1 MTGRVGRHYL
11 GSAATRAEGTDR
23 NMEPDR
29 EDRSAGPACLRETR
43 LRETRLRDEWR
54 RRSLATGWRMPDD
67 WESEAVGE
75 VLAACRNRALAR
87 GDAGLAAVG
96 ATALAAACAG
106 LGRSRARAG
115 VGIAET
121 IDDLVALF
129 AVLAG
134 SGGESAGALAG
145 SGGERA
151 GAPAGGEEER
161 AGVLSE
167 GQHGDPAL
175 RFVGAIAEG
184 WAEESVSQFARSGC
198 EDPLSGMA
206 TLPYLRTR
214 LAEVYREAEQ
224 RGTSPAETHR
234 LLVVGLPRRPDPWRR
249 LVLPILVGRDLRAA
263 FPGGETLALAKPGPA
278 IALVPARRDLPLRYA
293 RLRRNIQAAFGTQ
306 ICMTPLPGR
315 LTEALRLV
323 DELAG

>member
-1 MTGRVGRHYL
+1 
-11 GSAATRAEGTDR
+11 
-23 NMEPDR
+23 
-29 EDRSAGPACLRETR
+29 
-43 LRETRLRDEWR
+43 
-54 RRSLATGWRMPDD
+54 MPDD

-129 AVLAG
+129 AVLGGDGGKGRACSPGVGG
-134 SGGESAGALAG
+134 SG
-145 SGGERA
+145 RA
-151 GAPAGGEEER
+151 REEER
-161 AGVLSE
+161 VSVLSE
-167 GQHGDPAL
+167 GQHRDPAL
-175 RFVGAIAEG
+175 RLVGAIAEG
-184 WAEESVSQFARSGC
+184 WAEESVSQFARGGC

-249 LVLPILVGRDLRAA
+249 LALPILVGRDLRAA

-293 RLRRNIQAAFGTQ
+293 RLRRNIHAAFGTQ
-306 ICMTPLPGR
+306 IRMIPLPGR

-323 DELAG
+323 DELAR

>member
-1 MTGRVGRHYL
+1 MPGRICRHYL

-23 NMEPDR
+23 HMEPDR

-67 WESEAVGE
+67 WDSEAVGE

-129 AVLAG
+129 AVL
-134 SGGESAGALAG
+134 GGD
-145 SGGERA
+145 GGERA
-151 GAPAGGEEER
+151 GGDGGKGR
-161 AGVLSE
+161 AGM
-167 GQHGDPAL
+167 GGK
-175 RFVGAIAEG
+175 
-184 WAEESVSQFARSGC
+184 
-198 EDPLSGMA
+198 
-206 TLPYLRTR
+206 
-214 LAEVYREAEQ
+214 
-224 RGTSPAETHR
+224 
-234 LLVVGLPRRPDPWRR
+234 
-249 LVLPILVGRDLRAA
+249 GRA
-263 FPGGETLALAKPGPA
+263 
-278 IALVPARRDLPLRYA
+278 
-293 RLRRNIQAAFGTQ
+293 
-306 ICMTPLPGR
+306 C
-315 LTEALRLV
+315 
-323 DELAG
+323 

>member
-1 MTGRVGRHYL
+1 
-11 GSAATRAEGTDR
+11 
-23 NMEPDR
+23 
-29 EDRSAGPACLRETR
+29 
-43 LRETRLRDEWR
+43 
-54 RRSLATGWRMPDD
+54 MPDD
-67 WESEAVGE
+67 WESKAVGE

-145 SGGERA
+145 GGGERA

-306 ICMTPLPGR
+306 IRMIPLPGQ

>member
-1 MTGRVGRHYL
+1 
-11 GSAATRAEGTDR
+11 
-23 NMEPDR
+23 
-29 EDRSAGPACLRETR
+29 
-43 LRETRLRDEWR
+43 
-54 RRSLATGWRMPDD
+54 MPDD
-67 WESEAVGE
+67 WDSEAVDE

-87 GDAGLAAVG
+87 GDAGLAAVR

-129 AVLAG
+129 AVL
-134 SGGESAGALAG
+134 GG
-145 SGGERA
+145 GGQET
-151 GAPAGGEEER
+151 

-167 GQHGDPAL
+167 GQHWDPAL
-175 RFVGAIAEG
+175 RLVGAIAEG
-184 WAEESVSQFARSGC
+184 WAEESVSQFARRGC

-249 LVLPILVGRDLRAA
+249 LALPILVGRDLRAA

-293 RLRRNIQAAFGTQ
+293 RLRRNIQAVFGTQ
-306 ICMTPLPGR
+306 IRMTPLPGR

-323 DELAG
+323 DKLAR

>member
-1 MTGRVGRHYL
+1 
-11 GSAATRAEGTDR
+11 
-23 NMEPDR
+23 
-29 EDRSAGPACLRETR
+29 
-43 LRETRLRDEWR
+43 
-54 RRSLATGWRMPDD
+54 MPDD

-134 SGGESAGALAG
+134 DGGESAGALAG
-145 SGGERA
+145 GGGERN
-151 GAPAGGEEER
+151 
-161 AGVLSE
+161 VLSE
-167 GQHGDPAL
+167 GRHWDPAL
-175 RFVGAIAEG
+175 RLVGAIAEG
-184 WAEESVSQFARSGC
+184 WAEESVSQFARRGC

-249 LVLPILVGRDLRAA
+249 LALPILVGRDLRAA

-293 RLRRNIQAAFGTQ
+293 RLRRNIHAAFGTQ
-306 ICMTPLPGR
+306 IRMIPLPGR
-315 LTEALRLV
+315 LIEALRLV
-323 DELAG
+323 DELAR

>member
-11 GSAATRAEGTDR
+11 GSATTRAEGTDR
-23 NMEPDR
+23 HMEPDR

-67 WESEAVGE
+67 WESEAVDK

-134 SGGESAGALAG
+134 GGGESAGALAG
-145 SGGERA
+145 GGGERA

-306 ICMTPLPGR
+306 IRMTPLPGR

>member
-1 MTGRVGRHYL
+1 
-11 GSAATRAEGTDR
+11 
-23 NMEPDR
+23 MEPDR
-29 EDRSAGPACLRETR
+29 EDRSAGPACLRETQPW
-43 LRETRLRDEWR
+43 ETRLRDEWR

-67 WESEAVGE
+67 WDTEAVDE

-87 GDAGLAAVG
+87 GEAGLAAVG

-115 VGIAET
+115 VGVAET
-121 IDDLVALF
+121 IDDLAALF
-129 AVLAG
+129 AVLG
-134 SGGESAGALAG
+134 RGGGD
-145 SGGERA
+145 RT
-151 GAPAGGEEER
+151 
-161 AGVLSE
+161 GVLSRGE
-167 GQHGDPAL
+167 GDRAGMLGGGEGGRWDPAL
-175 RFVGAIAEG
+175 RLVGAIAEG
-184 WAEESVSQFARSGC
+184 WAEESVSQFARGGC

-249 LVLPILVGRDLRAA
+249 LALPILVGRDLRAA
-263 FPGGETLALAKPGPA
+263 FPGGETLSLAKPGPA

-293 RLRRNIQAAFGTQ
+293 RLRRNIQATFGTQ
-306 ICMTPLPGR
+306 IRMTPLPGR

-323 DELAG
+323 DELAR

>member
-1 MTGRVGRHYL
+1 
-11 GSAATRAEGTDR
+11 
-23 NMEPDR
+23 
-29 EDRSAGPACLRETR
+29 
-43 LRETRLRDEWR
+43 
-54 RRSLATGWRMPDD
+54 MPDD
-67 WESEAVGE
+67 WDSEAVGE

-129 AVLAG
+129 AVL
-134 SGGESAGALAG
+134 GGD
-145 SGGERA
+145 GGERV
-151 GAPAGGEEER
+151 
-161 AGVLSE
+161 GVLSE
-167 GQHGDPAL
+167 GQHRDPAL
-175 RFVGAIAEG
+175 RLVGAIAEG
-184 WAEESVSQFARSGC
+184 WAEESVSQFARGGC

-224 RGTSPAETHR
+224 GGTSPAETHR

-249 LVLPILVGRDLRAA
+249 LALPILVGRDLRAA
-263 FPGGETLALAKPGPA
+263 FPGGETLSLAKPGPA

-306 ICMTPLPGR
+306 IRMTPLPGR

-323 DELAG
+323 DELAC

>member
-1 MTGRVGRHYL
+1 
-11 GSAATRAEGTDR
+11 
-23 NMEPDR
+23 
-29 EDRSAGPACLRETR
+29 
-43 LRETRLRDEWR
+43 
-54 RRSLATGWRMPDD
+54 MPDD
-67 WESEAVGE
+67 WDSEAVGE

-87 GDAGLAAVG
+87 GEAGLAAVG

-129 AVLAG
+129 AVL
-134 SGGESAGALAG
+134 GGD
-145 SGGERA
+145 GGERSGRVA
-151 GAPAGGEEER
+151 AGGGGR

-167 GQHGDPAL
+167 GRHWDPAL
-175 RFVGAIAEG
+175 RLVGAIAEG
-184 WAEESVSQFARSGC
+184 WAEESVSQFARGGC

-249 LVLPILVGRDLRAA
+249 LALPILVGRDLRAA
-263 FPGGETLALAKPGPA
+263 FPGGETLSLAKPGPA

-306 ICMTPLPGR
+306 IRMTPLPGR

-323 DELAG
+323 DELAR